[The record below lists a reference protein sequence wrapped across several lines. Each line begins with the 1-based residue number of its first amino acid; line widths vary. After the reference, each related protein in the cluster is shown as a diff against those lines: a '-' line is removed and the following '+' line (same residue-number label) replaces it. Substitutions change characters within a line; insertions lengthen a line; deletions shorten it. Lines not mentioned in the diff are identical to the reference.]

1 MYNDHFN
8 NTSYINN
15 VITIILISLPSIN
28 IDTTNIRIIESF

>member
-1 MYNDHFN
+1 MYNDYFN